1 MLSDWFT
8 TINICN
14 NILWWNTSQLR
25 FLFSSVQSLS
35 HVWLFVTPWT
45 AAHQAFQYINSRS
58 LLKLMS
64 VELVM
69 PSNHLFPISSCLQSF
84 PASGLFPN
92 ESVLLIRWPNYPSFS
107 FSTSPSNEYSELIS
121 FRIDWLISLLS
132 KWLSIVFSETTVQ
145 KHQFFSAQLSLWSN
159 SLIHTLLLENIY
171 FCKQCQNSLLTG
183 ENEIFLPL
191 SLMLISL
198 LVQN

>member
-1 MLSDWFT
+1 MDCSTPGFPVH
-8 TINICN
+8 
-14 NILWWNTSQLR
+14 QL
-25 FLFSSVQSLS
+25 LELAQT
-35 HVWLFVTPWT
+35 H
-45 AAHQAFQYINSRS
+45 AHWVGDAIQ
-58 LLKLMS
+58 
-64 VELVM
+64 
-69 PSNHLFPISSCLQSF
+69 PSF
-84 PASGLFPN
+84 PLLLLPSIFPSIRVFSN
-92 ESVLLIRWPNYPSFS
+92 ESVLLIRWPNYRSFS
-107 FSTSPSNEYSELIS
+107 FSTGPSNEYSGLIS

-145 KHQFFSAQLSLWSN
+145 KHQFFGAQLSLWSN

-198 LVQN
+198 LVNN

>member
-1 MLSDWFT
+1 MDCSTPGLPVHY
-8 TINICN
+8 
-14 NILWWNTSQLR
+14 QL
-25 FLFSSVQSLS
+25 LELAQT
-35 HVWLFVTPWT
+35 H
-45 AAHQAFQYINSRS
+45 AHWVGDAIQ
-58 LLKLMS
+58 
-64 VELVM
+64 
-69 PSNHLFPISSCLQSF
+69 PSF
-84 PASGLFPN
+84 PLLLLPSIFPSIRVFSN
-92 ESVLLIRWPNYPSFS
+92 ESVLLIRWPNYRSFS
-107 FSTSPSNEYSELIS
+107 FSTGPSNEYSGLIS

-145 KHQFFSAQLSLWSN
+145 KHPFFGAQLSLWSN

-198 LVQN
+198 LVKN

>member
-1 MLSDWFT
+1 MSDSLWPHGLQHTRLSSTSTPGACSNSCPLSWWCHL
-8 TINICN
+8 TIFSPSPPAFN
-14 NILWWNTSQLR
+14 LSQHQG
-25 FLFSSVQSLS
+25 FFS
-35 HVWLFVTPWT
+35 
-45 AAHQAFQYINSRS
+45 
-58 LLKLMS
+58 
-64 VELVM
+64 
-69 PSNHLFPISSCLQSF
+69 
-84 PASGLFPN
+84 N

-145 KHQFFSAQLSLWSN
+145 KHQFFGAQLSLWSN

-191 SLMLISL
+191 SLILISL